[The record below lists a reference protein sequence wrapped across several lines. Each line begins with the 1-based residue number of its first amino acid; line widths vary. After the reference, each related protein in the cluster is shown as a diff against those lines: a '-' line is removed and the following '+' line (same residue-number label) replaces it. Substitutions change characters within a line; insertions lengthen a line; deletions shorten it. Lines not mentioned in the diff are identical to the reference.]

1 MNLLMRIFLS
11 VLILIFNFQSLTK
24 ADDIKDF
31 EIEGISIGDSL
42 LDHFSKEEILKQ
54 TEENKYMY
62 NYLTDE
68 FGQIYKYNGL
78 SKYYFVSF
86 YVRPKDKNFI
96 IHGISGTMPHVEK
109 ISECHDQM
117 NEIANEFSTLFKDA
131 KRKETSYNH
140 RIDKTGKSKVKEIFF
155 ILKSNNEA
163 RIVCMD
169 FEESLRLK
177 NNWID
182 GLDITLQTKELTN
195 WFNNPI
201 D

>member
-1 MNLLMRIFLS
+1 MRALIIIL
-11 VLILIFNFQSLTK
+11 VLVFSLQSLSK
-24 ADDIKDF
+24 ADDISEF

-42 LDHFSKEEILKQ
+42 LNYFSKEEILKQ
-54 TEENKYMY
+54 IEHNKYMY
-62 NYLTDE
+62 HYLNDE
-68 FGQIYKYNGL
+68 FGEVYKSDGL
-78 SKYYFVSF
+78 SKYKFISF
-86 YVRPKDKNFI
+86 FVRPKDKDFI
-96 IHGISGTMPHVEK
+96 IYVITGTMPHVDQ

-117 NEIANEFSTLFKDA
+117 IEIANEFSTLFKNA
-131 KRKETSYNH
+131 KKNESSYNH
-140 RIDKTGKSKVKEIFF
+140 RVDESGRSKVKEIWF
-155 ILKSNNEA
+155 ILKSQSKA

-169 FEESLRLK
+169 FEENLRIK